1 MQQGGFGKDD
11 LLKILKFRIQTCP
24 AINYNAQVL
33 LLQHFAIMNKSETKP
48 ISEKVSDSELLRR
61 YRRGDEQAF
70 REIVTRYKNPLY
82 AFLRRFVTQDDVI
95 EDVFQETFLQLYA
108 SQDSFDTSRP
118 LRPWL
123 FTIAAN
129 KAKDALRKMQRQS
142 SLNMGAIADAGDF
155 SVDEVVNILTSYEIT
170 PDDEV
175 STEET
180 ARRVRQVVAEM
191 PDNLRGILVLA
202 YFEQFSY
209 KHMAQI
215 LSIPI
220 GTVKSRLHTAVL
232 YFMKKWKA
240 ANRGIE

>member
-1 MQQGGFGKDD
+1 
-11 LLKILKFRIQTCP
+11 
-24 AINYNAQVL
+24 
-33 LLQHFAIMNKSETKP
+33 MNESGTNP
-48 ISEKVSDSELLRR
+48 VSEKVSDSELLQR
-61 YRRGDEQAF
+61 YRQGDEQAF
-70 REIVTRYKNPLY
+70 HEIVSRYKNSLY
-82 AFLRRFVTQDDVI
+82 AFLRRFVNHEDVV
-95 EDVFQETFLQLYA
+95 EDVFQETFLQLYV
-108 SQDSFDTSRP
+108 SQDSFDTNRP

-142 SLNMGAIADAGDF
+142 SMGMGAIADAGDF
-155 SVDEVVNILTSYEIT
+155 SVDEVVNILTSYETT

-175 STEET
+175 SAEET

-209 KHMAQI
+209 KHMAEI

-220 GTVKSRLHTAVL
+220 GTVKSRLHTAVVF
-232 YFMKKWKA
+232 FMKKWKTE
-240 ANRGIE
+240 NRRAE